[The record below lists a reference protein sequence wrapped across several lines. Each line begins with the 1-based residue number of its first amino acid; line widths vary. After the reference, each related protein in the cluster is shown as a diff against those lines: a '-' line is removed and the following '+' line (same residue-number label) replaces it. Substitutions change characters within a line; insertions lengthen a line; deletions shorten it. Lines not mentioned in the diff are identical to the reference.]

1 MNKRLVALPF
11 LAFVL
16 IAAKQAPP
24 PVASPVTVMA
34 VPAEV
39 AADPANKWTL
49 ELSNGG
55 KVVVQLRP
63 DLAPQHVYRIQQ
75 LTAAGFYN
83 GLIFHRVIPGFMAQ
97 GGDPKGTGE
106 GGSPLPDVPA
116 EFNNLP
122 HVRGVASMAR
132 AEAENSANSQFFI
145 MLAPRFV
152 LDHKYSGFGRV
163 IEGMAA
169 VDAIAVGEPPAEP
182 TKIVRA
188 TIGGPLP
195 APPAVTASATPA
207 AATPAATEAAQPV
220 AGPTD
225 AAPAPETAPTTAPEA
240 APVEPAAEPAEPAP
254 APDTESI
261 AAPEAATAEPAPA
274 PAAEPSAEEAPTPQ

>member
-1 MNKRLVALPF
+1 
-11 LAFVL
+11 
-16 IAAKQAPP
+16 
-24 PVASPVTVMA
+24 MA

-55 KVVVQLRP
+55 KVVIQLRP

-75 LTAAGFYN
+75 LTTQGFYN
-83 GLIFHRVIPGFMAQ
+83 GLAFHRVIPGFMAQ
-97 GGDPKGTGE
+97 GGDPLGTGE
-106 GGSPLPDVPA
+106 GASKLPDLAA
-116 EFNNLP
+116 EFNRLP

-132 AEAENSANSQFFI
+132 AQAENSANSQFFI

-152 LDHKYSGFGRV
+152 LDNKYSGFGRV

-195 APPAVTASATPA
+195 APPVVAAASPVA
-207 AATPAATEAAQPV
+207 AATAPEEAAVRAETEAAV
-220 AGPTD
+220 EATD
-225 AAPAPETAPTTAPEA
+225 SAVDAAIGAAEAEAANQAAPA
-240 APVEPAAEPAEPAP
+240 APVR
-254 APDTESI
+254 
-261 AAPEAATAEPAPA
+261 PAPA
-274 PAAEPSAEEAPTPQ
+274 PADAPTPAPAAETPPQEAPTPQ